1 MKFITLIIYVFAV
14 HLNAAFALDPEM
26 DSLEI
31 TLKKHLTQ
39 DTNRVNILNEFAYE
53 LQGAGSPRS
62 LPVAL
67 EALNL
72 SRKLKYTK
80 GEVIAL
86 RRLGGYYYQKA
97 EYPAALKYF
106 TLNQRLAKKIGD
118 NTALGWAFNGKGT
131 IYHSRSDYPKALENY
146 LQAVKIFEKTGKH
159 KEAAS
164 IMGNVGVLYKEIG
177 DLELALKYYQSG
189 LKIQEQRGDQDEI
202 GRFLNNIGGIYS
214 DQGKFDHAEAA
225 FKRGL
230 ALAES
235 KGNHRLTALILRNL
249 LEMKV
254 IQKDYP
260 LSFKH
265 GFRSL
270 SLYQSLD
277 DPEGI
282 ADVSYQIALAYLNS
296 GKADSALYYAKSSL
310 STAQKIGFKRNIHN
324 TFNVLAQAYAA
335 NHKFHAAYQAQ
346 RQYVAYKDSLTG
358 EDQQSI
364 VAGLKFQY
372 ELDKKQ
378 TEISMLNKERQLRME
393 EAKHQ
398 RHLTYTLSTGLLL
411 AGLLAMVLI
420 RNNKQKHTANLQLN
434 QQKLNLQRTLAEL
447 KSTQAQLVQREKM
460 ASLGELTAGIAH
472 EIQNPLNFVNNFSQ
486 VTEELLEELKE
497 GPVQK
502 LRGPDKAEV
511 DELISYI
518 TSNLEKISHHGRRAD
533 EIVKAML
540 QHSRSSTGRKEETDL
555 NALTDEFLRLSYHGI
570 KGKDKSLNVTFHTD
584 FDQNLKPINVNPQEM
599 GRVLM
604 NLFSNAFYS
613 VAEKRKLKG
622 SDYVPEVSVR
632 TKRLY
637 DGIEIK
643 IRDNGM
649 GIPANAV
656 SKIYQ
661 PFFTTKPTGQ
671 GTGLGLSLSYDIITK
686 GHGGEIKVET
696 SEDGFAEFTIHLPVQ
711 DQVLSASTI

>member
-1 MKFITLIIYVFAV
+1 MKLITLIIYFIIV
-14 HLNAAFALDPEM
+14 HLNAGFAQAPKI
-26 DSLEI
+26 DSLET
-31 TLKKHLTQ
+31 TLRKHSEE
-39 DTNRVNILNEFAYE
+39 DTNRVNILNELAYE

-62 LPVAL
+62 LPTAL

-72 SRKLKYTK
+72 SRKLMYTR
-80 GEVIAL
+80 GEVTAL

-106 TLNQRLAKKIGD
+106 NLNQRVATRIGD
-118 NTALGWAFNGKGT
+118 STALAWAFNGKGT
-131 IYHSRSDYPKALENY
+131 VYHSKSDYPKALEHY
-146 LQAVKIFEKTGKH
+146 LQAVKIFENTGKH

-177 DLELALKYYQSG
+177 ELELALKYYQSG

-214 DQGKFDHAEAA
+214 DQGKFRQAEAA
-225 FKRGL
+225 FMRGL
-230 ALAES
+230 AIAETKS
-235 KGNHRLTALILRNL
+235 NQRLTALLLRNL

-254 IQKDYP
+254 IQKEYP
-260 LSFKH
+260 LSFKY

-270 SLYQSLD
+270 SLYQSLAEA
-277 DPEGI
+277 EGI

-310 STAQKIGFKRNIHN
+310 NTAQKIGFRRNIHN

-335 NHKFHAAYQAQ
+335 NKKFHEAYLAQ
-346 RQYVAYKDSLTG
+346 RQYIAYKDSLTG
-358 EDQQSI
+358 EDQQSL

-378 TEISMLNKERQLRME
+378 AEISMLNKEKQLRME

-398 RHLTYTLSTGLLL
+398 RHLTYTLSAGLLL

-420 RNNKQKHTANLQLN
+420 RSNKHKHKANLQLN
-434 QQKLNLQRTLAEL
+434 QQKRELQRTLAEL

-486 VTEELLEELKE
+486 VTEELLEELKA

-502 LRGPDKAEV
+502 LTGSDKAEV
-511 DELISYI
+511 DELVCYI

-540 QHSRSSTGRKEETDL
+540 QHSRGSTGRKEVTDI

-570 KGKDKSLNVTFHTD
+570 RAKEKSLHVTIHTE
-584 FDQNLKPINVNPQEM
+584 FDPNLEPININPQEM
-599 GRVLM
+599 GRVLL

-613 VAEKRKLKG
+613 VSEKKKLKG
-622 SDYVPEVSVR
+622 EAYTPEVSVR

-637 DGIEIK
+637 DGVEVK

-696 SEDGFAEFTIHLPVQ
+696 SEDGFAEFTIQLPVQ
-711 DQVLSASTI
+711 DKVLSGSSV